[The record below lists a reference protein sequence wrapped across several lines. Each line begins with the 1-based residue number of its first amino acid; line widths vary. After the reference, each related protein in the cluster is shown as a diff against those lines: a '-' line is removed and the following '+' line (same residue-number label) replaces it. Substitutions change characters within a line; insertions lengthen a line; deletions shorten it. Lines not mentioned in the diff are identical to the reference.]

1 MESDVNGVLGAAITV
16 PAIVLICVFA
26 VVSAAI
32 MFRLY
37 REKKSRYILC
47 TYIIMNRLYR
57 EKKSRYILCT
67 YIIMNRIILVF
78 SYLANL
84 LPCSKVVVQV
94 FVKLMASQSLQ

>member
-47 TYIIMNRLYR
+47 TYIIMNR
-57 EKKSRYILCT
+57 
-67 YIIMNRIILVF
+67 IILVF

>member
-1 MESDVNGVLGAAITV
+1 MIESDVNRVLGAAITV

-37 REKKSRYILC
+37 RNKKSRYILC
-47 TYIIMNRLYR
+47 TYTCN
-57 EKKSRYILCT
+57 
-67 YIIMNRIILVF
+67 IMNRIILVF

-84 LPCSKVVVQV
+84 IPCSKVVE
-94 FVKLMASQSLQ
+94 LGLLWSTL